1 MAIEEPLKLKNMID
15 GEFVDPVDG
24 QTEDVISPA
33 TGEVIAT
40 APVST
45 EEDVNRAVAAATRA
59 FEGDWRNTTPG
70 ERSNLLLQLAD
81 AILEVGDELTD
92 LESADAG
99 KPRQAFVD

>member
-40 APVST
+40 APGLSSVLLT
-45 EEDVNRAVAAATRA
+45 L
-59 FEGDWRNTTPG
+59 
-70 ERSNLLLQLAD
+70 NLPNSSWSCPVLPLPSLPLPVLPLPVLPLPEWAQSMPL
-81 AILEVGDELTD
+81 
-92 LESADAG
+92 S
-99 KPRQAFVD
+99 